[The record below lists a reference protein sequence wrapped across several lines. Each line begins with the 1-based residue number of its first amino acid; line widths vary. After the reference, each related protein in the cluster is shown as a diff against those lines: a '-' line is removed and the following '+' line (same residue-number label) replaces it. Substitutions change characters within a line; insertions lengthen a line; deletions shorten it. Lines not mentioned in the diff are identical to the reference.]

1 MVSLNNMCAPLQ
13 VYIVISIISVITFV
27 VNTLTGAQIK
37 NIYNPGANFIQKD
50 SVKNIYL
57 ALLIKILFLVLYGYL
72 LQVLCNNNLDKVAWI
87 IMFMPFILIAFITLY
102 AMAIGGIMAV
112 RGQTGLLSGGFKVGG
127 KRR

>member
-72 LQVLCNNNLDKVAWI
+72 LQVLCDSKLDRVAWI
-87 IMFMPFILIAFITLY
+87 VLFFPFLMIAFTVLY
-102 AMAIGGIMAV
+102 SSSIGILSAI
-112 RGQTGLLSGGFKVGG
+112 RGNKNNN
-127 KRR
+127 